1 MLTQLILD
9 NQQIANLINIFS
21 CVTTPSLFHL
31 NSDNKKMSANK
42 SFSTETSERYSRALF
57 EVAKEAGDLE
67 KIEDQIKSFKVFLK
81 NSLELKNFFSNP
93 TQSINNQNNVK
104 NLLSEKF
111 GFSKN
116 LKNFFSLL
124 IEKRRIFFVSKIID
138 SFLKL
143 CSRKRGEV
151 KASLISSKELSES
164 ELESISKDLSSSM
177 GSIIKFDYKID
188 KELIGG
194 LKLQLGS
201 FMIDTSIK
209 NKLKKFE
216 QQMIEN

>member
-1 MLTQLILD
+1 M
-9 NQQIANLINIFS
+9 
-21 CVTTPSLFHL
+21 
-31 NSDNKKMSANK
+31 
-42 SFSTETSERYSRALF
+42 
-57 EVAKEAGDLE
+57 
-67 KIEDQIKSFKVFLK
+67 
-81 NSLELKNFFSNP
+81 
-93 TQSINNQNNVK
+93 
-104 NLLSEKF
+104 
-111 GFSKN
+111 
-116 LKNFFSLL
+116 

-143 CSRKRGEV
+143 CSKKRGEV

-201 FMIDTSIK
+201 FMIDTSIR